1 MSSPLSS
8 DTLLAR
14 LHTLHP
20 KLIDLSLGRTE
31 RLLAALGSPHLK
43 LPPVLHVAGTNG
55 KGSTVAHLRAML
67 EAGGKRVQ
75 TYISPHLVRF
85 HERIRL
91 SDGLIS
97 EARLVEILNRC
108 EAVNDG
114 QPITFFE
121 ITTVAGFLAFAEDEA
136 DYCVVEVG
144 LGGRYDSTNVLERKL
159 ATLITPV
166 GLDHQN
172 FLGDSI
178 AGIAGEKA
186 GIIRPGT
193 PAFSAAQEPD
203 ALAVIEAEAAGVD
216 TPLKVAGRDWTA
228 VADGDGW
235 IFEDAAGRLA
245 LPQPALAGFHQIGNA
260 GLALAALRSLGIAP
274 APDRIE
280 AAMMSVTWPA
290 RMQPITRGPLLDLL
304 RPGTRLWLDGGHNPH
319 AAEALALA
327 LAGRKLDL
335 VVGMLEGKDAA
346 GYLRLM
352 APVAASVKAVPI
364 VGEACYDPGHLA
376 DFARGFDIEAAA
388 FPDVQSALSACR
400 ADEVLICGS
409 LYLAGQVLN
418 ASGVIPD

>member
-1 MSSPLSS
+1 MSS

-31 RLLAALGSPHLK
+31 RLLAALGHPERR

-97 EARLVEILNRC
+97 EARLVDVLERC

-121 ITTVAGFLAFAEDEA
+121 ITMVAAFLAFTEDEA
-136 DYCVVEVG
+136 DYCIVEVG
-144 LGGRYDSTNVLERKL
+144 LGGRYDSTNVLEDKL
-159 ATLITPV
+159 ASLITPI
-166 GLDHQN
+166 GLDHQS
-172 FLGDSI
+172 FLGDTI
-178 AGIAGEKA
+178 AQIAGEKA

-193 PAFSAAQEPD
+193 PVFSAEQVQE
-203 ALAVIEAEAAGVD
+203 ALGVIEAEAGKAGA
-216 TPLKVAGRDWTA
+216 PLKVAGRDWTA
-228 VADGDGW
+228 EASGDGW
-235 IFEDAAGRLA
+235 LFSDAGGSLRL
-245 LPQPALAGFHQIGNA
+245 PMPALVGAHQIGNA
-260 GLALAALRSLGIAP
+260 GLALASLRSLGIAP
-274 APDRIE
+274 PPDRI
-280 AAMMSVTWPA
+280 AAALKTVEWPA
-290 RMQPITRGPLLDLL
+290 RLQPITRGLL
-304 RPGTRLWLDGGHNPH
+304 RAVLPEGTKLWLDGGHNPH
-319 AAEALALA
+319 AAEALVKA

-335 VVGMLEGKDAA
+335 VLGMLEGKDAA
-346 GYLRLM
+346 EYLRLM

-364 VGEACYDPGHLA
+364 AGEACHDPAHLA
-376 DFARGFDIEAAA
+376 GLARSAGLEAAA
-388 FPDVQSALSACR
+388 YADVPSALGDCRSA
-400 ADEVLICGS
+400 EVLICGS
-409 LYLAGQVLN
+409 LYLAGQVLE
-418 ASGVIPD
+418 ASGMIPS